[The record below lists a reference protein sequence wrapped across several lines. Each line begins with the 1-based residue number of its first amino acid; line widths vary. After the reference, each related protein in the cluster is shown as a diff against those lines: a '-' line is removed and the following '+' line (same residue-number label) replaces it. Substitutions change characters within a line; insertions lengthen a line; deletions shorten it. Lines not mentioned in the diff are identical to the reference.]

1 MKSSWTV
8 SPAVAI
14 SQVSGHH
21 GGAYSDQTSASG
33 RAGTCAC
40 WHTIE
45 LFAKRSGNG
54 RLPTTAAKARRKST
68 RLRRP
73 GGSRRLPEDGA
84 LSKRCRSDEGVLCD
98 LDERG
103 DHRHSKP
110 RRQAQGL
117 VRHGERD
124 SGGPHQATRLGGR
137 RVGMVVVRRRQAAQG
152 YVDGVPFRLH
162 ERHVAATATGRIYV
176 NGYPVLRH

>member
-1 MKSSWTV
+1 MAVLTQIRRAP
-8 SPAVAI
+8 PAGRAP
-14 SQVSGHH
+14 
-21 GGAYSDQTSASG
+21 A
-33 RAGTCAC
+33 RAGTLSNSLPSAREMGGCRRQRPRL
-40 WHTIE
+40 E
-45 LFAKRSGNG
+45 GNP
-54 RLPTTAAKARRKST
+54 R

-162 ERHVAATATGRIYV
+162 ECHVAATATGRIYV